1 MEEAKQSGR
10 IQAIDISKGIGIICV
25 VILHSIPAQSPLYN
39 VFVTFVMPLFFFL
52 SGTVI
57 KEVNSKI
64 DVYDFFRK
72 NLKLLTNY
80 FVCSGI
86 YLVLEFFVEFLLL
99 KSIDFTT
106 IAVDIA
112 ATVLLSGINVLWFFS
127 ALLGGKFLCVYILG
141 KSKKP
146 VLNIAIG
153 CISMIGALIIAKALH
168 TLPES
173 GIMRVVYLL
182 CQTVIR
188 PFFVMIY
195 IMAGYYSKK
204 ILRLL
209 IEMNKKIVNTIPI
222 FCMGAAL
229 IVLIA
234 FMGQPVINNIKN
246 LNFIHI
252 PEMIICSFAGTIG
265 VVLISI
271 ALSKVKIISRVLSY
285 FGLNSL
291 FIMIV
296 HNQIN
301 IQRLGKF
308 LAEKITSD
316 TYPMYTLKSVFVLI
330 VCVIMT
336 ALLAKPYNKLINTI
350 NGKIISFTERKQK
363 ASEKL

>member
-1 MEEAKQSGR
+1 MEKTKRINR

-52 SGTVI
+52 SGVVI
-57 KEVNSKI
+57 KDVNSKI
-64 DVYDFFRK
+64 DVYDFFKK
-72 NLKLLTNY
+72 NLKLLINY
-80 FVCSGI
+80 FLCSGI
-86 YLVLEFFVEFLLL
+86 YLVLEFFVELLLL
-99 KSIDFTT
+99 KNIDYKVFA
-106 IAVDIA
+106 IDIA
-112 ATVLLSGINVLWFFS
+112 ATVLMSGINVLWFFS

-141 KSKKP
+141 KGKKP
-146 VLNIAIG
+146 ALNIAIA
-153 CISMIGALIIAKALH
+153 CISMIAALIISKALR

-173 GIMRVVYLL
+173 GIMRLVYLI
-182 CQTVIR
+182 CETVIR

-204 ILRLL
+204 ILMRL
-209 IEMNKKIVNTIPI
+209 IEMNKKIINTIPI

-246 LNFIHI
+246 LDFVHI

-271 ALSKVKIISRVLSY
+271 VLSKFKVFSKSLCYLGI
-285 FGLNSL
+285 NSL

-296 HNQIN
+296 HDQIN
-301 IQRLGKF
+301 IQRLGRF
-308 LAEKITSD
+308 LAEKITAD
-316 TYPMYTLKSVFVLI
+316 TYLMYTLKSIYVI
-330 VCVIMT
+330 SVCIIMT
-336 ALLAKPYNKLINTI
+336 LLLAKPYNKLIDII
-350 NGKIISFTERKQK
+350 NGKIIALTDRKRKITE
-363 ASEKL
+363 

>member
-1 MEEAKQSGR
+1 MEETKQINR

-52 SGTVI
+52 SGAVI

-64 DVYDFFRK
+64 DIYDFFRK
-72 NLKLLTNY
+72 NLKLLINY

-99 KSIDFTT
+99 KSIDFTSF
-106 IAVDIA
+106 AVDIA
-112 ATVLLSGINVLWFFS
+112 ATVLMSGINVLWFFS

-141 KSKKP
+141 KSKKA

-153 CISMIGALIIAKALH
+153 CISMAGALIIAMALQS
-168 TLPES
+168 LPES
-173 GIMRVVYLL
+173 GIMRVVHLL

-209 IEMNKKIVNTIPI
+209 IEMNKKIINTIPI

-246 LNFIHI
+246 LDFVHI

-271 ALSKVKIISRVLSY
+271 VLSKFKGVSKVLSY

-296 HNQIN
+296 HDQIN
-301 IQRLGKF
+301 IQRLGRF

-316 TYPMYTLKSVFVLI
+316 TYLMYTLKSVFVLA

-350 NGKIISFTERKQK
+350 NGKIITLTERKRK
-363 ASEKL
+363 ASE